1 MTQREKLA
9 KQGINIDN
17 LVPVKV
23 PTSDKC
29 RQTGAFRERTKFAIN
44 KWSWNKTNI

>member
-1 MTQREKLA
+1 MTHREKRA
-9 KQGINIDN
+9 KQGINIDS

-29 RQTGAFRERTKFAIN
+29 RQTGAFRTRNQFAIN
-44 KWSWNKTNI
+44 KWSWNKTNN

>member
-9 KQGINIDN
+9 KQGINIDA

-23 PTSDKC
+23 PSSDKC
-29 RQTGAFRERTKFAIN
+29 RQTGAFRERNQFAIS
-44 KWSWNKTNI
+44 KWSWNKTNF